1 MAKSCRRESFLLFVL
16 SAVWW
21 GTANAFVVVPT
32 VPSVSALQYKHK
44 DNNDHL
50 FGDAPG
56 EQVPSGLQERLQDLQ
71 RQETRY
77 AAIEGRNWNQAN
89 WKVNGIPWNATVTS
103 VMVAHNEDDTPM
115 LLVGDD
121 TGTVTCLQWIT
132 NGVPSQSIMEEDA
145 PIDYEIVQQWT
156 MGGSVRLLA
165 ADEEYVYASDG
176 AVIHQWEW
184 DEDGEANREPT
195 ATMAHSCH
203 TVQAIPDQRL
213 VSVHAQGIHIWRD
226 GSLLGEYKTEEM
238 IGCAAVDD
246 EKVYLGMVNGDIAVH
261 SLQQILDGDSPALAR
276 WSGTRDDSLGISALA
291 VGGDTR
297 IGSQMVQVLFAGD
310 TNGGVK
316 QWFLL
321 PQGKGDSLQPWP
333 KLPTQRLPKK
343 AHVFPGHIGRV
354 QNILAVDGVKFVS
367 SSVDATGTF
376 PPYFEAPVS
385 AHSLLLYSFF
395 SQGMEYSNR
404 KRNLFHG
411 GISDRGG

>member
-21 GTANAFVVVPT
+21 GIANAFVVVPT
-32 VPSVSALQYKHK
+32 APSVSALQYKHK

-261 SLQQILDGDSPALAR
+261 SLQQILDDDSPALAR

-297 IGSQMVQVLFAGD
+297 IGSQLVQVLFAGD
-310 TNGGVK
+310 TNGC
-316 QWFLL
+316 
-321 PQGKGDSLQPWP
+321 
-333 KLPTQRLPKK
+333 
-343 AHVFPGHIGRV
+343 
-354 QNILAVDGVKFVS
+354 
-367 SSVDATGTF
+367 
-376 PPYFEAPVS
+376 
-385 AHSLLLYSFF
+385 LLYTSP
-395 SQGMEYSNR
+395 SPRDLSTSRMPS
-404 KRNLFHG
+404 
-411 GISDRGG
+411 SA